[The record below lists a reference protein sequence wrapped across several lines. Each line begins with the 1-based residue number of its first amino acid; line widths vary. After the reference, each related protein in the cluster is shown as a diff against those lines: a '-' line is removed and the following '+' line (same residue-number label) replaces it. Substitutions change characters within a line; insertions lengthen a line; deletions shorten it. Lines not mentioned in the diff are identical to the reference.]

1 MKKERKLL
9 HGLLHAADLGQDL
22 DPHRF
27 YLEWYGTDECV
38 IERHMGIL
46 CFEDVR
52 VRLRTEQG
60 TLTIEG
66 EELSLYELTA
76 TRAKVTG
83 RILSLSL
90 SVEGKS

>member
-1 MKKERKLL
+1 
-9 HGLLHAADLGQDL
+9 
-22 DPHRF
+22 
-27 YLEWYGTDECV
+27 
-38 IERHMGIL
+38 MGIL

-60 TLTIEG
+60 TLSIEG

-83 RILSLSL
+83 RILSLS
-90 SVEGKS
+90 VEGKS